1 MYMLKSALIIFVRNP
16 VEGQVKTRIG
26 NEKGHAFALEI
37 YTRLLQHTH
46 AITSNLPIDVFVF
59 YADFVK
65 EDDLWNW
72 HPYYK
77 QLQSGLDLGERMRN
91 AFATVFDRGYKQVVI
106 IGSDCYELSS
116 QIILQAFD
124 QLQSYDTVLGP
135 SEDGGYYLLG
145 MQKLIPSIFAN
156 KNWSTDTVASDTI
169 AAIQAL
175 QLSLFTLPV
184 LSDVDT
190 VQDCERYPDLYKH

>member
-1 MYMLKSALIIFVRNP
+1 MKSALIIFVRNP
-16 VEGQVKTRIG
+16 VAGQVKTRIG

-37 YTRLLQHTH
+37 YTKLLQHTH
-46 AITSNLPIDVFVF
+46 AITTELPLDIFVF
-59 YADFVK
+59 YADFVN
-65 EDDLWNW
+65 DNDLWNG

-77 QLQSGLDLGERMRN
+77 YMQGGNDLGERMQH
-91 AFATVFDRGYKQVVI
+91 AFATVFDKGYNKVVI

-116 QIILQAFD
+116 RIILQAFD
-124 QLQSYDTVLGP
+124 QLQSSDTVLGP

-145 MQKLIPSIFAN
+145 MKKLEPSIFAN
-156 KNWSTDTVASDTI
+156 INWSTDTVANDTI

-175 QLSLFTLPV
+175 QLSLFALPI

-190 VQDCERYPDLYKH
+190 AQDCERYPDLYAS